1 MGTYHVY
8 YNGRCWMAKE
18 VIVKADKVKKR
29 KVASRVV
36 KIALLILLL
45 FLIVLYI
52 ILEVIYNEGK
62 FTVTL
67 DSNQSLKSGLAI
79 FDSKNNSQGKRRL
92 EATAIKF
99 MDNISY
105 KWLPGDIDS
114 ENVSGS
120 HNGDNYIAYT
130 FFVENQGTENL
141 HYWYEVVVDDVI
153 KNVDEAIR
161 IRIYRNGESKTY
173 AKKNHLDGEAEDGT
187 IPFKEIDGAE
197 GTIILEEV
205 ADFTP
210 GSLDRITVAVWLEG
224 DDPDCTDPLIGG
236 ELKMHMVITE
246 NHIEQSEE

>member
-1 MGTYHVY
+1 MCNVY
-8 YNGRCWMAKE
+8 GGWFMAKE
-18 VIVKADKVKKR
+18 VLVKADKVKRR
-29 KVASRVV
+29 KIASRTV

-52 ILEVIYNEGK
+52 ILEVIYSEGK

-67 DSNQSLKSGLAI
+67 DSNRSLESGLAI
-79 FDSKNNSQGKRRL
+79 FDSLNNSQGKRRL

-105 KWLPGDIDS
+105 KWLPSDVDS

-130 FFVENQGTENL
+130 FYIENQGQEVL
-141 HYWYEVVVDDVI
+141 HYWYEVIVDDVI

-161 IRIYRNGESKTY
+161 IRIYRNGEYKTY
-173 AKKNHLDGEAEDGT
+173 AKRNHLDHEPEKDME
-187 IPFKEIDGAE
+187 PFKEIKDAN
-197 GTIILEEV
+197 GTIILEEID
-205 ADFTP
+205 DFMP
-210 GSLDRITVAVWLEG
+210 GSMDRITVVVWLEG

-246 NHIEQSEE
+246 NHVEQVEE